1 MNDAGTRI
9 VVGARYN
16 DGGGSNSGHARVY
29 DLVGTTW
36 TQVDDDIDG
45 GKQMII

>member
-1 MNDAGTRI
+1 MGTFF
-9 VVGARYN
+9 Y
-16 DGGGSNSGHARVY
+16 SKPHGHVRVF

-45 GKQMII
+45 EETNDLFGQSVGISAS

>member
-1 MNDAGTRI
+1 MMEVDQILVTE
-9 VVGARYN
+9 
-16 DGGGSNSGHARVY
+16 VY

-45 GKQMII
+45 GSK